1 MTKKHL
7 LTSII
12 AFVII
17 ALSASVFTFA
27 YFYQKDLREKE
38 GTIGLVDVKADIYFD
53 DNGVRKEA
61 TPIEIN
67 QSVSKEKVYYV
78 NVSNLNSIHHIN
90 KLRVDFKIKSNVET
104 YFRFKLIDT
113 LTLVIETDAGQR
125 ELSVPN
131 EGIEYKLDN
140 ESNWYLDQTSSW
152 YYYKNRVIKDGNEL
166 TIPFIIEGLAYDL
179 RPQQYKIQLGIKI
192 EAVQAER
199 GPEMNWDLVTPP
211 WKEEGDDW

>member
-17 ALSASVFTFA
+17 ALSASIFTFA

-53 DNGVRKEA
+53 DNGVRNEA